1 MTPQQPLTLTAK
13 EKPMNPDPVILAGI
27 ALGYIGTFVLVSIV
41 GVRIAFGV
49 RDFWTRNAR

>member
-1 MTPQQPLTLTAK
+1 
-13 EKPMNPDPVILAGI
+13 MNPDPVILAGI
-27 ALGYIGTFVLVSIV
+27 ALGYIGTFILVSIV